1 MLFISDMLL
10 ASKIN
15 VKYSKKYKNMIKLIR
30 LRSDRMFERL
40 ALMEKRYYEINDLLI
55 SPEILANI
63 KEMTKLMKEQKSLEK
78 AVLLYQQYKTLKAS
92 QEDLELLMNDVDQEI
107 SSMAEIEFEENEIKM
122 EKIIEDLKIVLLP
135 KDPNDEKNVIV
146 EIKGA
151 AGGDEGNIF
160 AGDLFRMYSR
170 YAEANNWKIEILNAM
185 HGAMGGFTTIEFL
198 VSGDHVYSM
207 LKFEAGVHRVQRVP
221 ETESQGRIHT
231 STATVIVMPEAE
243 EVEID
248 VSWNDIKFDTFNSS
262 GPGGQSVNTT
272 YSAVRLTHIPT
283 GIAVACQEGK
293 SQHENREKAY
303 KLLVTRIYD
312 KFLQEQLEKE
322 AESRLSMVGRGDR
335 SEKIRTY
342 NYPQNRVTDHR
353 IGLTIQRLDAIME
366 GRLDLVIEPLQNEIQ
381 RRKLEESVE

>member
-107 SSMAEIEFEENEIKM
+107 SSMAEIEFEENKIKM

-353 IGLTIQRLDAIME
+353 IGLTIQRLDVIME